1 MKTLFSGISPTPDA
15 ASDPKARAKIG
26 GLSGAVGIGCNALLF
41 AAKLA
46 VGLLSGSVSVTADA
60 MNNLSDAASS
70 VVTFLG
76 FKLAEKPAD
85 SEHPYGHA
93 RYEYLSAL
101 CVAALILVIGFELL
115 KAAAEKIFAPTP
127 VTVSIPLGVVLA
139 VSIILKLWMFLFNRR
154 LGKAISSKTLLATA
168 ADSRNDALTTLAVLV
183 AAVVE
188 AITTLPVDGYMS
200 LAVAAFILYSGIKL
214 AKETISPL
222 LGEGASPEL
231 RQTIV
236 DVVSVDSRVLGYHDL
251 MVHDYGPGQR
261 FASIHVEMD
270 QKEDPLLCHEII
282 DAMERSCLDNYNVHL
297 VIHYDPVVTD
307 DPETNALQ
315 AQIRQILQ
323 DMDENL
329 HVHDF
334 RMVQGAGVKNL
345 FFDISMPHRWK
356 ERQHKVQKALE
367 NALAEN
373 RQSVY
378 NLRITFDFEG

>member
-1 MKTLFSGISPTPDA
+1 MKSLFSKVFSLKNA
-15 ASDPKARAKIG
+15 ADPKARAKVG
-26 GLSGAVGIGCNALLF
+26 TLSGAVGIGCNIVLF
-41 AAKLA
+41 AAKLT

-70 VVTFLG
+70 IVTFLG

-115 KAAAEKIFAPTP
+115 KAAVEKILHPTAVL
-127 VTVSIPLGVVLA
+127 VTIPLGVVLA
-139 VSIILKLWMFLFNRR
+139 LSVLVKLFLFFFNRH
-154 LGKAISSKTLLATA
+154 LGKAISSKALLATA
-168 ADSRNDALTTLAVLV
+168 ADSRNDAVTTLAVLA

-188 AITTLPVDGYMS
+188 AITHLPVDGYMS
-200 LAVAAFILYSGIKL
+200 LGVAAFILYSGVNL

-236 DVVSVDSRVLGYHDL
+236 DTVSVDSRVLGYHDL

-270 QKEDPLLCHEII
+270 QKESPLVCHEII
-282 DAMERSCLDNYNVHL
+282 DAMERDCLERHNIHL

-315 AQIRQILQ
+315 AKIRQILQ
-323 DMDENL
+323 EMDESF

-356 ERQHKVQKALE
+356 DRRHKVQKALQ

-373 RQSVY
+373 SQSAY